1 MGESMNGL
9 VFALMIVTSN
19 GIQEAPNTFSSL
31 KECQSVSSKL
41 KVDSYCVQKQN
52 VDIDKQMSFMVQ
64 MLGKMKRQMDE
75 EFAKNN

>member
-1 MGESMNGL
+1 MNGL

-52 VDIDKQMSFMVQ
+52 VDIDKQMSFMIQ

-75 EFAKNN
+75 EFTKNN

>member
-1 MGESMNGL
+1 MNSIM
-9 VFALMIVTSN
+9 FALMIVTSN

-31 KECQSVSSKL
+31 KECQSVSAKL

-52 VDIDKQMSFMVQ
+52 VDIDKQMSFMIQ

-75 EFAKNN
+75 EFTKNN

>member
-1 MGESMNGL
+1 MNNL
-9 VFALMIVTSN
+9 IFVLMIVTNN
-19 GIQEAPNTFSSL
+19 GVQEAPNTFSSL
-31 KECQSVSSKL
+31 KDCQNVSSKL

-52 VDIDKQMSFMVQ
+52 VDIDKQMSFMIQ

>member
-1 MGESMNGL
+1 MNSL
-9 VFALMIVTSN
+9 VFALMIVTAN

-52 VDIDKQMSFMVQ
+52 VDIDKQMSFMIQ

>member
-1 MGESMNGL
+1 MNS
-9 VFALMIVTSN
+9 VIFALMIITSN
-19 GIQEAPNTFSSL
+19 GVQEAPNTFSSL
-31 KECQSVSSKL
+31 KDCQSVSSKL
-41 KVDSYCVQKQN
+41 KVDSYCVQKQS

>member
-1 MGESMNGL
+1 MSNF
-9 VFALMIVTSN
+9 VIALMIVTAN
-19 GIQEAPNTFSSL
+19 GVQEAPNTFSSL
-31 KECQSVSSKL
+31 KDCQAVSAKL

-52 VDIDKQMSFMVQ
+52 VDIDKQLTFMVQ

>member
-1 MGESMNGL
+1 MNSL
-9 VFALMIVTSN
+9 VFALMIITTN

-52 VDIDKQMSFMVQ
+52 VDIDKQMTIMVQ

>member
-1 MGESMNGL
+1 MNSV
-9 VFALMIVTSN
+9 VFALMIITSN

>member
-1 MGESMNGL
+1 MNNL
-9 VFALMIVTSN
+9 IFALMIVTSN
-19 GIQEAPNTFSSL
+19 GVQEAPNTFSSL
-31 KECQSVSSKL
+31 KDCQNVSSKL

-52 VDIDKQMSFMVQ
+52 VDIDKQMSFMIQ

>member
-1 MGESMNGL
+1 MNNL
-9 VFALMIVTSN
+9 IFALMIVTSN
-19 GIQEAPNTFSSL
+19 GVQEAPNTFSSL
-31 KECQSVSSKL
+31 KDCQNVSSKL

>member
-1 MGESMNGL
+1 
-9 VFALMIVTSN
+9 MIITSN
-19 GIQEAPNTFSSL
+19 GVQEAPNTFSSL
-31 KECQSVSSKL
+31 KDCQIVSSKL
-41 KVDSYCVQKQN
+41 KVDSYCVQKQS

>member
-1 MGESMNGL
+1 MNSL
-9 VFALMIVTSN
+9 VFALMVVTSN
-19 GIQEAPNTFSSL
+19 GVQEAPNTFSNL
-31 KECQSVSSKL
+31 YECQKVSAKL

-52 VDIDKQMSFMVQ
+52 VDIDKQMSFMIQ

>member
-1 MGESMNGL
+1 MNSL

-31 KECQSVSSKL
+31 KECQSVSSNL

-52 VDIDKQMSFMVQ
+52 VDIDKQMSFMIQ
-64 MLGKMKRQMDE
+64 MLGKIKRQMDE

>member
-1 MGESMNGL
+1 MNSL
-9 VFALMIVTSN
+9 VFALMIITTN
-19 GIQEAPNTFSSL
+19 GVQEAPNTFSSL

-52 VDIDKQMSFMVQ
+52 VDIDKQMSFMIQ

>member
-1 MGESMNGL
+1 MGESMNS
-9 VFALMIVTSN
+9 VIFALMIVTSN

-52 VDIDKQMSFMVQ
+52 VDIDKQMTFMVQ

>member
-1 MGESMNGL
+1 MNNL
-9 VFALMIVTSN
+9 IFALMIVTSN
-19 GIQEAPNTFSSL
+19 GVQEAPNTFSSL
-31 KECQSVSSKL
+31 KDCQSVSSKL
-41 KVDSYCVQKQN
+41 KVDSYCVQKQS

>member
-1 MGESMNGL
+1 MNS
-9 VFALMIVTSN
+9 VIFALMIITSN
-19 GIQEAPNTFSSL
+19 GVQEAPNTFSSL
-31 KECQSVSSKL
+31 KDCQIVSSKL
-41 KVDSYCVQKQN
+41 KVDSYCVQKQS

>member
-1 MGESMNGL
+1 MNNL
-9 VFALMIVTSN
+9 MFALMVVTSN

-31 KECQSVSSKL
+31 RECQSVSAKL

-52 VDIDKQMSFMVQ
+52 IDIDKQMNVMIQ

>member
-1 MGESMNGL
+1 MNSL
-9 VFALMIVTSN
+9 VFALMIITTN
-19 GIQEAPNTFSSL
+19 GVQEAPNTFSSL

-52 VDIDKQMSFMVQ
+52 VDIDKQMSFMIQ

-75 EFAKNN
+75 EFAKKN

>member
-1 MGESMNGL
+1 MGESMNSV
-9 VFALMIVTSN
+9 VFALMIITSN

-31 KECQSVSSKL
+31 KDCQNVSSKL

-52 VDIDKQMSFMVQ
+52 VDIDKQMSFMIQ

>member
-1 MGESMNGL
+1 MNNL
-9 VFALMIVTSN
+9 IFALMIVTNN
-19 GIQEAPNTFSSL
+19 GVQEAPNTFSSL
-31 KECQSVSSKL
+31 KDCQNVSSKL

-52 VDIDKQMSFMVQ
+52 VDIDKQMTFMVQ

>member
-1 MGESMNGL
+1 MNSL

-52 VDIDKQMSFMVQ
+52 VDIDKQMSFMIQ

>member
-1 MGESMNGL
+1 MGESMNSV
-9 VFALMIVTSN
+9 VFALMIITSN

-52 VDIDKQMSFMVQ
+52 VDIDKQMTFMVQ

>member
-1 MGESMNGL
+1 MGESMNSV
-9 VFALMIVTSN
+9 VFALMIITSN

-31 KECQSVSSKL
+31 KECQSVSTKS

-52 VDIDKQMSFMVQ
+52 VDIDKQMTFMVQ

>member
-1 MGESMNGL
+1 MNSL

-52 VDIDKQMSFMVQ
+52 ADIDKQMSFMIQ

-75 EFAKNN
+75 EVAKNN

>member
-1 MGESMNGL
+1 MNSL
-9 VFALMIVTSN
+9 VFALMIVTAN

-52 VDIDKQMSFMVQ
+52 VDIDKQMTFMVQ

>member
-1 MGESMNGL
+1 MNSL
-9 VFALMIVTSN
+9 VFALMIVTTN
-19 GIQEAPNTFSSL
+19 GVQEAPNTFSSL

-52 VDIDKQMSFMVQ
+52 VDIDKQMSFMIQ

>member
-1 MGESMNGL
+1 
-9 VFALMIVTSN
+9 IITSN
-19 GIQEAPNTFSSL
+19 GVQEAPNTFSSL
-31 KECQSVSSKL
+31 KDCQIVSSKL
-41 KVDSYCVQKQN
+41 KVDSYCVQKQS